1 MEFSQKTILVTGAA
15 QGIGAAAARHF
26 AKEGGS
32 VIVADINFE
41 KASAV
46 AQEIKGTPFALDL
59 GQLSQQESL
68 LETLSS
74 VDVLV
79 NAAGICITQDV
90 NTITYQGWQ
99 KTFDINVEGLFF
111 LSRWVCERLSN
122 EGKSGAVV
130 NLASISGFLPKLE
143 QVDYGASKAAIVS
156 VTRSLALIY
165 GPKGIRVNAVAP
177 GVIDTPLTQTIAEQ
191 RGQVRGVAP
200 LETLEPVLK
209 STPLGRMGT
218 AEEVAEAIAFLAS
231 DRASFITGQTLNVC
245 GGLLMR

>member
-1 MEFSQKTILVTGAA
+1 MEFSQKTILVTGSA

-68 LETLSS
+68 LETLPS

-90 NTITYQGWQ
+90 NTITYHGWQ

-111 LSRWVCERLSN
+111 LSRWVCERLAN